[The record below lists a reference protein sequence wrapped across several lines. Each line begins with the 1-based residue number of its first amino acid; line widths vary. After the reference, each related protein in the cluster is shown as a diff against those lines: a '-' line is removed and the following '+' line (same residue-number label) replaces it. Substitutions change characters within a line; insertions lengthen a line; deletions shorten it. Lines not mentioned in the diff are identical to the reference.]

1 MRDKVFIDSNIFLYA
16 FNKDEEF
23 KYDISLKII
32 LDKENNLSISTQV
45 INEVSNNLKRK
56 LKYTNSEIKK
66 FIISSYQIYNIVN
79 FSKDILLYACDIR
92 DRYKISYYDSLIVA
106 SALSSKCTILYS
118 EDMQHQLKIDNLV
131 IFNPFEVH

>member
-118 EDMQHQLKIDNLV
+118 ENMQHQLKIDNLV
-131 IFNPFEVH
+131 ILNPFKVH

>member
-66 FIISSYQIYNIVN
+66 FIISSYQIYNIIN

-118 EDMQHQLKIDNLV
+118 ENMQHQLKIDNLV
-131 IFNPFEVH
+131 ILNPFKVH